1 LSPNGL
7 QTVDLRRS
15 SALDLGEVAAAIE
28 EVEGG
33 EARHLERLMVRL
45 QSRARGYLVRH
56 ADHFVSFWKVKVLWS
71 SDKNSVPDPYSL
83 NQYPD
88 LALIYGSRSRSRF
101 LMTQNQLSVEKA
113 FCVKHFNRF
122 IARPLKNSKLNKK
135 PQALER
141 KHLQH
146 IERRNFFTFFLCLW
160 VNFACLDPNPIRIR
174 NAGKRL
180 SAASK
185 KQKTT

>member
-1 LSPNGL
+1 MNRGEAYNPIPGVTLFLKQDGSTVYIEVEGGRLSWTPPLSPNGL

-56 ADHFVSFWKVKVLWS
+56 ADHFCQFLKGFVELK
-71 SDKNSVPDPYSL
+71 KNSVVDSYSL

-88 LALIYGSRSRSRF
+88 L
-101 LMTQNQLSVEKA
+101 
-113 FCVKHFNRF
+113 
-122 IARPLKNSKLNKK
+122 
-135 PQALER
+135 
-141 KHLQH
+141 
-146 IERRNFFTFFLCLW
+146 
-160 VNFACLDPNPIRIR
+160 DPVFVMNPDPDPDP
-174 NAGKRL
+174 GF
-180 SAASK
+180 
-185 KQKTT
+185 